1 MRTINYSLLQ
11 VIMGNTPEYNHTR
24 YMQMKENGSCPRC
37 KKPMDRK
44 GALCTSCRA
53 KAIIYERETRAF
65 LRANR
70 ICPYCRKNK
79 LYENEKRCYD
89 CYIKVAEYRE
99 KNKPT
104 EEQRGR
110 YRRSFETAQ
119 RSLYQERSEK
129 GICTRCGKRKA
140 MPCKKKCGVCL
151 EEDRIYHLKKRKT
164 GNISQERL
172 EKGLCY
178 FCGKPAM
185 KGNTICIDCHK
196 KCGDRASKQNKK

>member
-1 MRTINYSLLQ
+1 M
-11 VIMGNTPEYNHTR
+11 VDAKEYNHTR
-24 YMQMKENGSCPRC
+24 YMQMKEKGLCPRC

-53 KAIIYERETRAF
+53 KAIIYERETRSF
-65 LRANR
+65 LRENR

-89 CYIKVAEYRE
+89 CYIKAAEYRK

-110 YRRSFETAQ
+110 YRRNFEAKQ

-129 GICTRCGKRKA
+129 GICTRCGKRNA
-140 MPCKKKCGVCL
+140 MQGKKKCKDCL
-151 EEDRIYHLKKRKT
+151 DKDRLIHMLRRT
-164 GNISQERL
+164 
-172 EKGLCY
+172 
-178 FCGKPAM
+178 
-185 KGNTICIDCHK
+185 
-196 KCGDRASKQNKK
+196 NK

>member
-1 MRTINYSLLQ
+1 MYA
-11 VIMGNTPEYNHTR
+11 
-24 YMQMKENGSCPRC
+24 KEKGLCPRC
-37 KKPMDRK
+37 RKPMDRK

-53 KAIIYERETRAF
+53 KAIVYERETRAF

-79 LYENEKRCYD
+79 LYENEKRCCD
-89 CYIKVAEYRE
+89 CYIKAAEYRE

-110 YRRSFETAQ
+110 YRRNFAAE
-119 RSLYQERSEK
+119 RKSLYQERSEK

-140 MPCKKKCGVCL
+140 NPGKKKCVFCL
-151 EEDRIYHLKKRKT
+151 EEDRIAHMKKRKT
-164 GNISQERL
+164 GNIQKERL

-178 FCGKPAM
+178 FCGKPAN
-185 KGNTICIDCHK
+185 GNTTCPECVEKFK
-196 KCGDRASKQNKK
+196 KLAAKRNNK